1 MLRSRSTSKQIGFL
15 CVVRCACWTKLAD
28 GNSWN
33 GSRKRNDT
41 AARVL
46 RLYMSQFRDR
56 PADHE
61 VGIPLGAAVCSL
73 LYPPDQGQNY
83 DDDQNKS
90 DTTAGVIA
98 PASRI
103 RPSRQGAD
111 QEQYENNDQYGSD
124 HDDFLKPT
132 QTRQENAVYGLR
144 FQQFANMLNC
154 RSPVLLI
161 RLDRM

>member
-1 MLRSRSTSKQIGFL
+1 
-15 CVVRCACWTKLAD
+15 
-28 GNSWN
+28 
-33 GSRKRNDT
+33 
-41 AARVL
+41 
-46 RLYMSQFRDR
+46 MSQFRDR
-56 PADHE
+56 PVDHE
-61 VGIPLGAAVCSL
+61 VGIPLGAVVRSL
-73 LYPPDQGQNY
+73 LYPPDQGQDY

-132 QTRQENAVYGLR
+132 QTRQKNVVYGLR
-144 FQQFANMLNC
+144 FQQFANMLNR

>member
-1 MLRSRSTSKQIGFL
+1 MIRIS
-15 CVVRCACWTKLAD
+15 
-28 GNSWN
+28 
-33 GSRKRNDT
+33 
-41 AARVL
+41 
-46 RLYMSQFRDR
+46 
-56 PADHE
+56 P
-61 VGIPLGAAVCSL
+61 IP
-73 LYPPDQGQNY
+73 PP
-83 DDDQNKS
+83 
-90 DTTAGVIA
+90 GVIA

-132 QTRQENAVYGLR
+132 QTRQKNAVYDLR

-161 RLDRM
+161 DLIACNDTLPS